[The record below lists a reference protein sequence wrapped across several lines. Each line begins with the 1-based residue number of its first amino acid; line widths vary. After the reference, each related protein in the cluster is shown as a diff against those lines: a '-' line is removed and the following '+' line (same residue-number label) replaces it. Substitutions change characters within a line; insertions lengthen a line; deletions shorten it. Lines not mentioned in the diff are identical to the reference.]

1 MSSENKSENGPD
13 NTLMSLDQLSDTI
26 EVMTGVVKRLKRH
39 LHQQLSLQAQG
50 GEATALNQAL
60 LSNERELREL
70 QELARA
76 QRLSM
81 SASRSDVEAPA
92 GTETADGEHIQEAPQ
107 SFIVEISRADED
119 DLTADRVLH

>member
-1 MSSENKSENGPD
+1 MSSENKSENGAD

-81 SASRSDVEAPA
+81 STSLPDVEAPSGA
-92 GTETADGEHIQEAPQ
+92 ETAEGEQSQDAPQ
-107 SFIVEISRADED
+107 SFIVEISRADDD